1 MAGANKLLKNF
12 VKLFAG
18 NVIGQLFFFFGLA
31 YLARVLGPSGFGV
44 WNFAQV
50 LMLYLLRIGEF
61 GLEVVGIRETSR
73 NPTAVRSWIATA
85 VSVRFVLALLLFG
98 LTLLA
103 SVSNLLPV
111 GTSSLVLISAL
122 AVFPMALLLEWV
134 FEARQEVGIISIARI
149 LKGLLFFIGVF
160 WLVSSSAD
168 VDTAAYL
175 YVASLTLP
183 GLIIFS
189 IIVTRFGFDWTSL
202 NVRRG
207 LDALAKSAPIGI
219 ATLLSQYSLSLAT
232 IVIGY
237 CLSKEELGFFTAAH
251 RIVLFLWAYIIT
263 SMHRILLPSLS
274 RSFHESLPQYQRF
287 VGRFF
292 RLSALAA
299 IPIGLIGTLC
309 ATPLMKLLY
318 SDQYEASGN
327 VFGILL
333 WGFVLA
339 TIRSILEIALIA
351 SDRQRRFMKGM
362 VFLSA
367 AYTVL
372 TPILTL
378 QFGITGAAVAV
389 VVSELSY
396 FGYLVFSSPYSNPAS
411 LVRNFWKP
419 VVAALISM
427 ALLLPFAEVHP
438 ILRVTFGSAVF
449 GAIVVALK
457 GVTFEDFEL
466 IRSLFRRDTLEPSL

>member
-1 MAGANKLLKNF
+1 MAIPNKLLKNF
-12 VKLFAG
+12 VTLFAG
-18 NVIGQLFFFFGLA
+18 NITGQFFFFVGLA
-31 YLARVLGPSGFGV
+31 YLARILGPSGFGA

-50 LMLYLLRIGEF
+50 LMLYLLRVGEF
-61 GLEVVGIRETSR
+61 GLEVIGIRETSR
-73 NPTAVRSWIATA
+73 NPNTVSSWIAT
-85 VSVRFVLALLLFG
+85 VISVRFVLALLLFG
-98 LTLLA
+98 FTLLV
-103 SVSNLLPV
+103 SISNLFPV

-122 AVFPMALLLEWV
+122 AVFPMAVMLEWV
-134 FEARQEVGIISIARI
+134 LEARQEVGIISIARI
-149 LKGLLFFIGVF
+149 LKGLLFFLGVF
-160 WLVSSSAD
+160 WMVSSSAD
-168 VDTAAYL
+168 ADSAAYL

-189 IIVTRFGFDWTSL
+189 MIVTRFGFDWTSL
-202 NVRRG
+202 SIRRC
-207 LDALAKSAPIGI
+207 LDALGKSAPIGI

-237 CLSKEELGFFTAAH
+237 FLSKEELGFFTAAH
-251 RIVLFLWAYIIT
+251 RVVLFLWAYIIT

-274 RSFHESLPQYQRF
+274 RSFHESLLQYQRF

-299 IPIGLIGTLC
+299 IPIGLVGTLC

-318 SDQYEASGN
+318 SDRYEASGA

-333 WGFVLA
+333 WGFVFA

-351 SDRQRRFMKGM
+351 SDRQRRYMKGM

-367 AYTVL
+367 AYTLL

-396 FGYLVFSSPYSNPAS
+396 FGFLMVSSPYSDPAS
-411 LVRNFWKP
+411 LVKNFWKP
-419 VVAALISM
+419 AVAAMIAM
-427 ALLLPFAEVHP
+427 APLLPFTEVHP
-438 ILRVTFGSAVF
+438 VLRVAFGSAVF

-457 GVTFEDFEL
+457 GVTLEDFEL
-466 IRSLFRRDTLEPSL
+466 IRSLFRRDSLEPSI